1 MKRNS
6 VMAGYYILYFAAV
19 GIYLPFLPLFLTR
32 SNMNSLQ
39 IGFLMS
45 VGPFAGIF
53 AQAVWGTLADR
64 YHRRKEY
71 LLAALMLTAII
82 SFSLS
87 LGKSFAM
94 FSVLLLMYAL
104 TNSPI
109 TALSDALVLNTLEDR
124 QDYGKIRR
132 WGSFGFALTAA
143 LGGLVF
149 SYLDLAWFGC
159 IEGTI
164 IVGSLFWAKS
174 LPNPRDTVQTSAV
187 VLSPFISVV
196 KAPGLFAFL
205 LITFLFMAPYNAY
218 TTFFGWHMQTLGA
231 SRWWIG
237 LGWTIAALSEML
249 VFSKGSAWL
258 RRFNPQQLIVM
269 AGIFFT
275 LRWIGYSIIPNYHLI
290 VLLQL
295 SQCISFALF
304 YLAGVE
310 YLNLLLPPYLQGSAQ
325 SAYNAVNFGISAIV
339 GTVGA
344 GWLIRVGEVDLMYR
358 VSALLSVAGIILALI
373 FIKKIT
379 SQLERNTPYE
389 T

>member
-6 VMAGYYILYFAAV
+6 VMAGYYIFYFAAV
-19 GIYLPFLPLFLTR
+19 GIYIPFLPLFLTHLT
-32 SNMNSLQ
+32 MNSVQ
-39 IGFLMS
+39 IGVLMS

-71 LLAALMLTAII
+71 LLVALTLTAVI
-82 SFSLS
+82 SFALS
-87 LGKSFAM
+87 FGKNFTALA
-94 FSVLLLMYAL
+94 VLLLFYAL

-124 QDYGKIRR
+124 KDYGKIRR
-132 WGSFGFALTAA
+132 WGSLGFAVTAA

-149 SYLDLAWFGC
+149 SYLDLAWFGVV
-159 IEGTI
+159 EGI
-164 IVGSLFWAKS
+164 ILLGGLVWAKS
-174 LPNPRDTVQTSAV
+174 LPNPRDTMKAV
-187 VLSPFISVV
+187 STMPSPFFSVV
-196 KAPGLFAFL
+196 KAPGLVVFL

-218 TTFFGWHMQTLGA
+218 CVFFGWHMQTLGA

-258 RRFNPQQLIVM
+258 RRFRPQQLIVM
-269 AGIFFT
+269 AGVIFT
-275 LRWIGYSIIPNYHLI
+275 LRWVGYSLVQDYTLI
-290 VLLQL
+290 VLLQI
-295 SQCISFALF
+295 SQSLSFALF
-304 YLAGVE
+304 YLASVE

-325 SAYNAVNFGISAIV
+325 SAFNAVSFGISAII

-344 GWLIRVGEVDLMYR
+344 GWLIRVGEVPLMYR
-358 VSALLSVAGIILALI
+358 ISALLTVGGIILALRI
-373 FIKKIT
+373 GFYSVKKEI
-379 SQLERNTPYE
+379 R
-389 T
+389 